1 MASCSQAASK
11 AVSKARLFAR
21 HKYQRMRVIERESGE
36 RACVCVEMETKKAGQ
51 RERLTSGV
59 CEGGGAGEVRRGNPP
74 VEASMATCLG
84 VDMVSREPGSTEK
97 KRWDA
102 PARAANGGFA
112 NPTARMLL
120 AADTDRIAGA
130 SRGRTACCRTRAVS
144 VSAPPDVPRRS
155 STHT

>member
-1 MASCSQAASK
+1 M
-11 AVSKARLFAR
+11 
-21 HKYQRMRVIERESGE
+21 
-36 RACVCVEMETKKAGQ
+36 
-51 RERLTSGV
+51 
-59 CEGGGAGEVRRGNPP
+59 RRGNPP

-84 VDMVSREPGSTEK
+84 VDMVSREPGSNEK